1 MLECSSIK
9 RAKPVI
15 LLLTF
20 RSFECPPVHPDNL
33 LFYRLFNEMK
43 HAIISLTGAKS
54 FNDGRTRNIVIAD
67 RAATVTSYL
76 IQFFDWLPEVSMGK
90 AS

>member
-1 MLECSSIK
+1 
-9 RAKPVI
+9 
-15 LLLTF
+15 
-20 RSFECPPVHPDNL
+20 
-33 LFYRLFNEMK
+33 MK

-76 IQFFDWLPEVSMGK
+76 IQFYDWLPEVGVGK
-90 AS
+90 VS